1 MAEKRRMELYIHIPF
16 CERKCS
22 YCDFL
27 SAPATELVQKAYV
40 TQLIEEIRSQALV
53 YPEYDIS
60 TIFIGGGTP
69 SVLPGLQIFNL
80 ISAVYENFAVLS
92 DAEISIECN
101 PGTLDESKVTYYRE
115 AGINRISLGLQSAD
129 NVELKLLGRIHTYED
144 FLRSYELVRTA
155 GFRNVNVDLMS
166 AIPYQTAEK
175 WKTTL
180 KKVLLLKP
188 EHISAY
194 SLILEPG
201 TVFHD
206 IYGTKEGQK
215 LLPDEETERRMYE
228 ETREI
233 LGSHGYRR
241 YEISNY
247 ARPGFACRHNVGYW
261 TGAEYLG
268 VGLGASSFVLNHRFH
283 SETDL
288 DKYMEVK
295 MHEDLTPLFQDVEE
309 LSVEDLMEE
318 FMYLGLRMTEGVS
331 GAEFFD
337 RFGRNMFSEFDAAIR
352 KNVLLGLLEV
362 KPPTVKLTDRGLD
375 LSNRVFAD
383 FYRALPRA

>member
-69 SVLPGLQIFNL
+69 SVLSGLQIFNL

-166 AIPYQTAEK
+166 SIPYQTLEK
-175 WKTTL
+175 WKSTL

-215 LLPDEETERRMYE
+215 LLPDEETDRLMYA

-241 YEISNY
+241 YEI
-247 ARPGFACRHNVGYW
+247 
-261 TGAEYLG
+261 
-268 VGLGASSFVLNHRFH
+268 
-283 SETDL
+283 
-288 DKYMEVK
+288 
-295 MHEDLTPLFQDVEE
+295 
-309 LSVEDLMEE
+309 
-318 FMYLGLRMTEGVS
+318 
-331 GAEFFD
+331 
-337 RFGRNMFSEFDAAIR
+337 
-352 KNVLLGLLEV
+352 
-362 KPPTVKLTDRGLD
+362 
-375 LSNRVFAD
+375 
-383 FYRALPRA
+383 

>member
-129 NVELKLLGRIHTYED
+129 NVELKLLGRIHT
-144 FLRSYELVRTA
+144 
-155 GFRNVNVDLMS
+155 
-166 AIPYQTAEK
+166 
-175 WKTTL
+175 
-180 KKVLLLKP
+180 
-188 EHISAY
+188 
-194 SLILEPG
+194 
-201 TVFHD
+201 
-206 IYGTKEGQK
+206 
-215 LLPDEETERRMYE
+215 
-228 ETREI
+228 
-233 LGSHGYRR
+233 
-241 YEISNY
+241 
-247 ARPGFACRHNVGYW
+247 
-261 TGAEYLG
+261 
-268 VGLGASSFVLNHRFH
+268 
-283 SETDL
+283 
-288 DKYMEVK
+288 
-295 MHEDLTPLFQDVEE
+295 
-309 LSVEDLMEE
+309 
-318 FMYLGLRMTEGVS
+318 
-331 GAEFFD
+331 
-337 RFGRNMFSEFDAAIR
+337 
-352 KNVLLGLLEV
+352 
-362 KPPTVKLTDRGLD
+362 
-375 LSNRVFAD
+375 
-383 FYRALPRA
+383 